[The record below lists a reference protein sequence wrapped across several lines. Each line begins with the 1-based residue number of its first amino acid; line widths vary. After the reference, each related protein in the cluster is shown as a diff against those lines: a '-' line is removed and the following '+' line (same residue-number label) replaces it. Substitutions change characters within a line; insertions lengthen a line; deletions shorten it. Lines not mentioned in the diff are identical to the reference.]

1 MIVGLGGKRMEHAA
15 VICFVVSDATDNYKT
30 EKLSQNFVFGK
41 DFCR

>member
-1 MIVGLGGKRMEHAA
+1 MEHAA